1 MREEAFGISITEY
14 LKAGV
19 IPVVPDTGGAPEVAD
34 APALTYRNDGEAAEL
49 LAKLIGD
56 ATFREEQRW
65 HCAQRAEAFS
75 AEAYMKS
82 QHELLQEIVGS

>member
-1 MREEAFGISITEY
+1 MREEAFSISITEY

-34 APALTYRNDGEAAEL
+34 APALTYRNDGEAAEI